1 MTESRMTRCGLL
13 SVGLCAAWLFAATN
27 QASAADKLELAE
39 SATDGR
45 SFKVTIG
52 MDLDGQ
58 LQAAVADTKAIAMK
72 LTGKAQL
79 SFHERRLSSSGRDAA
94 DFRALRVYEVAEFHS
109 QVAER
114 VSDTRLRPN
123 FRQIVAE
130 GQTDGVRLYSNFGPL
145 TYEELELL
153 QPPIDSLTAVAL
165 LPADRVEVG
174 EEWEAPLWALQFL
187 TAVEAVEK
195 GSLKC
200 TLESAED
207 DVAKVKFAG
216 EIKGGILGATSEIK
230 LSGHYLFD
238 LKQHCLTHIEL
249 TQSETRSVGAVSP
262 GLKVTAKATLDR
274 VPGDHPGLNQLATDA
289 VPREPKAES
298 LLLAMEAGDW
308 GLKLYHDRLWHLF
321 HQGSTV
327 AVLRLMDKGSLIAQC
342 NVSPIGPAPAGK
354 HIGEKQFQ
362 DDVQKAIGDEF
373 KSIEKAEI
381 IPTEDKRFV
390 YRVIASGEANQKT
403 SKGVNKVPV
412 NWIYYL
418 IADADGRQV
427 VLVFTV
433 ENTLV
438 ERFDNR
444 DINLALGIDFQPKVV
459 KK

>member
-1 MTESRMTRCGLL
+1 MESRVKRCVSL
-13 SVGLCAAWLFAATN
+13 SVGLCVVWLCGAAN
-27 QASAADKLELAE
+27 QVGAGDKFELAE

-45 SFKVTIG
+45 SFKVTVV

-58 LQAAVADTKAIAMK
+58 LQAAVADIKAIAMK

-79 SFHERRLSSSGRDAA
+79 SYHERRLSSLGRDAA
-94 DFRALRVYEVAEFHS
+94 DFRGLRIYDQAEFHS

-114 VSDTRLRPN
+114 ASDTKLRPN

-130 GQTDGVRLYSNFGPL
+130 GQTDGLRLYSNFGPL

-153 QPPIDSLTAVAL
+153 QPPIDSLTALAL

-174 EEWEAPLWALQFL
+174 EEWESPLWALQFL

-200 TLESAED
+200 TLKSAEN
-207 DVAKVKFAG
+207 DVAKVEFSG

-230 LSGHYLFD
+230 LSGHYLYD
-238 LKQHCLTHIEL
+238 LKRHCLTHMEL
-249 TQSETRSVGAVSP
+249 TQSETRTVGAVSP

-274 VPGDHPGLNQLATDA
+274 SPSEHPGLNDQAVEA
-289 VPREPKAES
+289 VPREAKPES
-298 LLLAMEAGDW
+298 LLLSMEAGDW
-308 GLKLYHDRLWHLF
+308 GLKLYHERLWHLF

-327 AVLRLMDKGSLIAQC
+327 AVLRMMDKGSLIAQC

-362 DDVQKAIGDEF
+362 EDVQKAIGDEF
-373 KSIEKAEI
+373 KKIEKAEI

-390 YRVIASGEANQKT
+390 YRVIASGEASQKT
-403 SKGVNKVPV
+403 SKGVNKIPV

-418 IADADGRQV
+418 IADATGRQV

-444 DINLALGIDFQPKVV
+444 DINLALGIDFQPKTG
-459 KK
+459 K